1 MLAEDPAQAMHS
13 EGISAIMKH
22 SQRIHTSSL
31 DPRAALAGPVSGAWN
46 TRRKTWMSYQRT
58 IDELRRQRDRMALRM
73 DLGLF
78 AVCAGVSALFVLAV
92 Y

>member
-1 MLAEDPAQAMHS
+1 M
-13 EGISAIMKH
+13 
-22 SQRIHTSSL
+22 
-31 DPRAALAGPVSGAWN
+31 
-46 TRRKTWMSYQRT
+46 KTWASYQRT
-58 IDELRRQRDRMALRM
+58 VDELRRQRDRFALRM